1 MPDLTPPDPAPV
13 LDLIS
18 AFRRSRVMF
27 AAVELGVFEALSGQ
41 WKSADDLAA
50 QLKCDPDA
58 LARLLGA
65 CQMLGLVAR
74 SHKQFTNTPAAT
86 AYLTR
91 GSPERMLGYA
101 NYSDAVLW
109 HLWGHLADAV
119 REGTHR
125 WKQTYGWDGPIF
137 SHFYRTDAAKREFL
151 MGMHGFGRI
160 SSPVV
165 VNALNLGEFHT
176 FVDLGGATG
185 HLAIA
190 AVKRWPQLGAVVFD
204 LPDAVPLATEIVAEN
219 GVADRVRV
227 VAGDFFADGLPA
239 GDLYAV
245 GRILHDWAEPKIH
258 TLLRRIYDA
267 LPSGG
272 GVLIA
277 EKLLRDDGA
286 GPDWAVLQ
294 SLSMLVCTEGRERTL
309 PEYEALLTAAGFTQV
324 TAVRTGAPLDAVL
337 GRKA

>member
-1 MPDLTPPDPAPV
+1 MPDLTPPDPAAV

-27 AAVELGVFEALSGQ
+27 AAVELGVFESLNGRS
-41 WKSADDLAA
+41 KSPAELATE
-50 QLKCDPDA
+50 LKCDPDA
-58 LARLLGA
+58 LTRLLGA
-65 CQMLGLVAR
+65 CQMLGLLAR
-74 SHKQFTNTPAAT
+74 SGGQYTNAPAAT

-109 HLWGHLADAV
+109 HLWEHLADAV

-165 VNALNLGEFHT
+165 VNALNLGEFRS

-190 AVKRWPQLGAVVFD
+190 AVKRWPQLSAVVFD
-204 LPDAVPLATEIVAEN
+204 LPDAVPLASEIVAEN

-227 VAGDFFADGLPA
+227 VAGDFFADDLPA

-258 TLLRRIYDA
+258 TLLKRIHDA

-286 GPDWAVLQ
+286 APEWAVLQ
-294 SLSMLVCTEGRERTL
+294 SLNMLVCTEGRERTL
-309 PEYEALLTAAGFTQV
+309 PEYESLLAAAGFTQV